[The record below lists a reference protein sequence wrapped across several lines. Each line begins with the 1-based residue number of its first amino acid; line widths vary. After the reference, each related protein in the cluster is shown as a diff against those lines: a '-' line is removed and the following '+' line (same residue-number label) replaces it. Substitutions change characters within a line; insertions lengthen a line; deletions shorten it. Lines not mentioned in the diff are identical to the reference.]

1 MDDLTSITSDDLAAS
16 HENFSA
22 ERVNIVAKNAVT
34 ANGIRAAAR
43 RPEGVAANALG
54 FDIEVTQG
62 ERCNQERSGR
72 CWMFASLNTMRYPR
86 HQEVQP
92 QDLRALAGLSPLLGQ
107 AREEQLVPREHP
119 RHR

>member
-1 MDDLTSITSDDLAAS
+1 MDDLTSITADDLAAS

-54 FDIEVTQG
+54 F
-62 ERCNQERSGR
+62 RS
-72 CWMFASLNTMRYPR
+72 
-86 HQEVQP
+86 
-92 QDLRALAGLSPLLGQ
+92 AGV
-107 AREEQLVPREHP
+107 ARVRVELVSN
-119 RHR
+119 